1 VRAVVQRVAEAGV
14 SIDGGEVAAI
24 GAGLLVLVGVRRD
37 DDEATAARLAR
48 RVLTL
53 RLFEDAAAR
62 MNLDVAA
69 AGGAL
74 LVVPQFTLA
83 AEIGRGRRPGFES
96 VAAPERA
103 RALYDRFVAALEA
116 GPVPVRTGRFGARMR
131 IRLVNDGPVTFVLDA
146 GAGDRDA

>member
-1 VRAVVQRVAEAGV
+1 MRAVVQRVAEAGV
-14 SIDGGEVAAI
+14 SIDGREVAAI
-24 GAGLLVLVGVRRD
+24 DAGLLVLIGIQRD

-53 RLFEDAAAR
+53 RVFEDDAAR

-69 AGGAL
+69 ADGAL

-83 AEIGRGRRPGFES
+83 AETGRGRRPGFDA
-96 VAAPERA
+96 VAPPARA
-103 RALYDRFVAALEA
+103 RELFDGFVAALES

-131 IRLVNDGPVTFVLDA
+131 VRLVNDGPVTFVLEADRTDA
-146 GAGDRDA
+146 AS